1 MDIVERL
8 RLGGPNAAEVTDEAA
23 DEIARLRAALR
34 EILDWKQTCDWEAVA
49 PWVRDIYE
57 WNTVIQ
63 RAETIAR
70 KALGL
75 VDDQT

>member
-23 DEIARLRAALR
+23 DEIERLRAALR
-34 EILDWKQTCDWEAVA
+34 AILDWKDACHFADMT
-49 PWVRDIYE
+49 PWVQGIHE
-57 WNTVIQ
+57 WNAVIQ
-63 RAETIAR
+63 RTETIAR